1 MKLLKLVLTI
11 FIAAFLL
18 SSFRNKELTW
28 VAIGDSITY
37 LNDHTNETG
46 GRVTKGYLTKVTA
59 QVPGLSYINKGYNG
73 WTSGMIADH
82 IDSLGLIKADIY
94 TVFLGTNDWWQGR
107 PIGTLADYKA
117 GKDNVSLYSSYR
129 IIVKKIRALN
139 PAAKIILITPMHRAD
154 FVYINDSR
162 NNAYGSYKSKNDQ
175 YLEQFAGAIDSI
187 GRYENIPVIDLYH
200 NSLLP
205 EKDLVNFKR
214 LKDPATGQYVN
225 YKFPESSTI
234 PFDPLKDEY
243 PYPKEAIN
251 LTFDGLHPSDK
262 GNSIIAKIVADAIGV
277 IEPH

>member
-1 MKLLKLVLTI
+1 
-11 FIAAFLL
+11 
-18 SSFRNKELTW
+18 
-28 VAIGDSITY
+28 
-37 LNDHTNETG
+37 
-46 GRVTKGYLTKVTA
+46 
-59 QVPGLSYINKGYNG
+59 
-73 WTSGMIADH
+73 
-82 IDSLGLIKADIY
+82 
-94 TVFLGTNDWWQGR
+94 
-107 PIGTLADYKA
+107 
-117 GKDNVSLYSSYR
+117 
-129 IIVKKIRALN
+129 
-139 PAAKIILITPMHRAD
+139 
-154 FVYINDSR
+154 VYINDSR

-262 GNSIIAKIVADAIGV
+262 GNSIIAKIVADAIRV

>member
-1 MKLLKLVLTI
+1 MKLRKLVLTI
-11 FIAAFLL
+11 FIAALLL
-18 SSFRNKELTW
+18 SSFRKNELTW

-46 GRVTKGYLTKVTA
+46 NRVTKGYLTRVA
-59 QVPGLSYINKGYNG
+59 EGFPGLKYINKGYNG
-73 WTSGMIADH
+73 WTSGLIASH

-117 GKDNVSLYSSYR
+117 GTGNTTLYSSYR
-129 IIVKKIRALN
+129 IIIKKIRNLN
-139 PAAKIILITPMHRAD
+139 PGAKIVLITPMHRAD
-154 FVYINDSR
+154 FVYVNDSR
-162 NNAYGSYKSKNDQ
+162 NNAYGSYKPKNGQ
-175 YLEQFAGAIDSI
+175 YLEQFADAIDSI
-187 GRYENIPVIDLYH
+187 GRYEDTPVIDLYH

-225 YKFPESSTI
+225 YKFPESSTV

-262 GNSIIAKIVADAIGV
+262 GNSIIAKIIVDAIRK
-277 IEPH
+277 IETH